1 MAVVGRGDRAFAWIA
16 LRGRAQVSALKV
28 SPLDGAG
35 MDGYAMCA
43 VDVALGES
51 SSLCKAVLDMTARVE
66 KQVAGFAR
74 YRKYKLGTELR
85 QAT

>member
-1 MAVVGRGDRAFAWIA
+1 MKSRAH
-16 LRGRAQVSALKV
+16 VSGLKV
-28 SPLDGAG
+28 SPQDSAG

-66 KQVAGFAR
+66 KQVAGFSR
-74 YRKYKLGTELR
+74 YRKYTLGTELR

>member
-1 MAVVGRGDRAFAWIA
+1 MKSRAH
-16 LRGRAQVSALKV
+16 VSGLKV
-28 SPLDGAG
+28 SPPDSAG

-43 VDVALGES
+43 VNVALGES

>member
-1 MAVVGRGDRAFAWIA
+1 
-16 LRGRAQVSALKV
+16 
-28 SPLDGAG
+28 

>member
-1 MAVVGRGDRAFAWIA
+1 
-16 LRGRAQVSALKV
+16 
-28 SPLDGAG
+28 

-66 KQVAGFAR
+66 KQVAGFSR
-74 YRKYKLGTELR
+74 YRKYTLGTELR